1 MAEDKITT
9 LSKAASKWQKLLKLD
24 EWKIGVGLSSK
35 EKMKGQTG
43 IIDYSR
49 EKGQALITLLNK
61 EENDTFSFPYNE
73 EDTLVRKML
82 DLRFEMISC
91 EGEERIYFE
100 RTLRI
105 IAELLVALDR
115 RNTILQPQAI
125 QQTEQTAN
133 KQMPRVINV

>member
-9 LSKAASKWQKLLKLD
+9 LSRAASKWQKLLKLD
-24 EWKIGVGLSSK
+24 EWKIGVGLSPK
-35 EKMKGQTG
+35 EKMKGQ
-43 IIDYSR
+43 ISSIDYSR
-49 EKGQALITLLNK
+49 ENGQALITLLNK
-61 EENDTFSFPYNE
+61 DENDIFSFPYNE
-73 EDTLVRKML
+73 EDALVRKML

-100 RTLRI
+100 RTLRT
-105 IAELLVALDR
+105 IAELLVAMDR
-115 RNTILQPQAI
+115 RNAILQPQAA